1 MGAGL
6 EGTRA
11 LVVGA
16 SAGIGRAVAS
26 NLVAAGAAVAFS
38 ARRSEALAQA
48 VAEAAGGSGVE
59 PRAAAPLGG
68 GTTRGRGVAVV
79 GDISDPAACERIVVE
94 TVAALGGLDL
104 VVFSVGV
111 APLRRL
117 LETSAEDWRRVFD
130 TNTIGV
136 QQVVRAAVPA
146 LGTAGTVVVLS
157 SEAVGRPRAGLVAYA
172 SSKAALEESLRGW
185 RAEHPGLRFGC
196 VTVGATVPTE
206 FGNEFDPEVM
216 TSVFEDWTRHG
227 LWQEEF
233 MDTEQVARV
242 VVGTLAAVL
251 ANPSVGVEQLTLR
264 SPSAIIGG
272 PTV

>member
-1 MGAGL
+1 MGSAL

-16 SAGIGRAVAS
+16 SAGIGRAIAS
-26 NLVAAGAAVAFS
+26 NLVGDGAAVAFS
-38 ARRSEALAQA
+38 ARRADLLDQA
-48 VAEAAGGSGVE
+48 VAEAGG
-59 PRAAAPLGG
+59 RA
-68 GTTRGRGVAVV
+68 VAVA
-79 GDISDPAACERIVVE
+79 GDVSDPAACERIVAE
-94 TVAALGGLDL
+94 AVAALGGLDL

-117 LETSAEDWRRVFD
+117 VETSAEDWARVFA

-146 LGTAGTVVVLS
+146 LGRSGTVIVLS
-157 SEAVGRPRAGLVAYA
+157 SEAVGRPRTGLVAYA
-172 SSKAALEESLRGW
+172 SSKAALEESMRGW

-216 TSVFEDWTRHG
+216 TAVFEDWTRHG

-233 MDTEQVARV
+233 MDTEHVARV
-242 VVGTLAAVL
+242 IVDTLTSVL
-251 ANPSVGVEQLTLR
+251 ANPSVGIEQLTLR
-264 SPSAIIGG
+264 SPSGIIAG